1 MIKNSLLILFFF
13 MLTTYA
19 QEEHLFSLTG
29 SVYDASAQKMSN
41 CNLEFKYNLKKDVV
55 YLMLAEDSV
64 YVGYLFD
71 AEARDSL
78 SNMLD
83 KYLDWQ
89 TKAVD
94 MDTEVDKEINK
105 IHLAAYFNYKNSKEI
120 YTNGYA
126 LLKTYFLSQDIDW
139 HQLILKF
146 GTIEDRHDRFMSH
159 KPKNI
164 YLEKSQVI
172 EFKKAFNTNYLEDFK
187 QSIKKKKNIRKL
199 FK

>member
-1 MIKNSLLILFFF
+1 MTKNSLFILFFF

-19 QEEHLFSLTG
+19 QEEHLFHLTG
-29 SVYDASAQKMSN
+29 SIYDTSTQNMSN

-55 YLMLAEDSV
+55 YLVLSEDSV

-78 SNMLD
+78 SNMLN

-94 MDTEVDKEINK
+94 MDAELDKEINK
-105 IHLAAYFNYKNSKEI
+105 IHLAAYFNYKNSKII

-126 LLKTYFLSQDIDW
+126 LLKTYFLSQDIGW
-139 HQLILKF
+139 YQLVLKL
-146 GTIEDRHDRFMSH
+146 GRIEDRHNRFISH

-164 YLEKSQVI
+164 YLDKAQVI
-172 EFKKAFNTNYLEDFK
+172 ELKKAFDSNYLETFK
-187 QSIKKKKNIRKL
+187 QNIKKQRSIRKL